1 VPETAADLVVIGAG
15 VGGVSAAL
23 AAARR
28 GLDVVLTE
36 PTDWL
41 GGVLTSQAVPPDE
54 HLWIEQFGC
63 TASYRA
69 LRDGV
74 RAYYRRHYPLAQ
86 AARRARY
93 LNPGSAKVSGLCVE
107 PRVVLAV
114 LEALLAPH
122 RAAGRIRVLLEHEPV
137 AVHRTDGADALQAVT
152 VRNRRTGEL
161 TSVVG
166 SWFVDASETGELLP
180 LAGVEY
186 VTGAESRDVTGE
198 PHASDAPAPLNMQ
211 SISVCFALDHVDG
224 GDFTIDKPVSYDE
237 FLIEHRAGWPNGQL
251 SWTTP
256 HPKTLEPMVH
266 TFVPNPDEDH
276 TLIGPDYADQR
287 LGTMDTNLWT
297 FRRIAARANFV
308 PGSYRSDITLVNWPQ
323 MDYWGG
329 PVFELPADQ
338 AQVQLQRARELS
350 LSLLYWLQTAAPRP
364 DGGTGWPG
372 LRLRAD
378 VVGDTPDGLA
388 KAPYIRESRRISSR
402 HTVVE
407 EEIAIEVRGS
417 RGAVAHPDSVGV
429 GMYRIDLHPSTG
441 GDPYLD
447 IPCAPFQIPL
457 GALLPVRVTN
467 LLPGAKNIGTTHVT
481 NGAYRIPFVEWNVG
495 EVAGHLVAFCRDRST
510 RPIQV
515 HQDHRLLADFQ
526 AELDRAGVERHW
538 PRVVGY

>member
-1 VPETAADLVVIGAG
+1 LVVIGAG

-63 TASYRA
+63 TASYRE

-74 RAYYRRHYPLAQ
+74 RGYYRRHYPLTDD
-86 AARRARY
+86 ARRARY
-93 LNPGSAKVSGLCVE
+93 LNPGSAQVSGLCVE

-114 LEALLAPH
+114 LESLLAAH
-122 RAAGRIRVLLEHEPV
+122 RAAGRIRILLDHEPV
-137 AVHRTDGADALQAVT
+137 AAHPTDDADALHAIT
-152 VRNRRTGEL
+152 VRDRRTGDE

-166 SWFVDASETGELLP
+166 SWFVDATETGELLP

-186 VTGAESRDVTGE
+186 VTGAESREITGE
-198 PHASDAPAPLNMQ
+198 PHAPTAPAPLNMQ
-211 SISVCFALDHVDG
+211 SISVCFALDHIG
-224 GDFTIDKPVSYDE
+224 GSDFTIDKPESYDE
-237 FLIEHRAGWPNGQL
+237 FLTERSDGWPNGRL
-251 SWTTP
+251 SWITP
-256 HPKTLEPMVH
+256 HPKTLEPIEH
-266 TFVPNPDEDH
+266 TFMPNPDEDH

-287 LGTMDTNLWT
+287 VGTMDRNLWT
-297 FRRIAARANFV
+297 FRRIAARANFARGAY
-308 PGSYRSDITLVNWPQ
+308 PSDVTLVNWPQ

-338 AQVQLQRARELS
+338 ARLHLQRARELS

-372 LRLRAD
+372 LRLRPD

-388 KAPYIRESRRISSR
+388 KAPYIRESRRILSR

-407 EEIAIEVRGS
+407 QQIALEVRGS
-417 RGAVAHPDSVGV
+417 RGAVAHPDSVGI

-441 GDPYLD
+441 GDPYID
-447 IPCAPFQIPL
+447 IPCAPFEIPL
-457 GALLPVRVTN
+457 GALLPIRVTN
-467 LLPGAKNIGTTHVT
+467 LLPGAKNIGTTHIT
-481 NGAYRIPFVEWNVG
+481 NGTYRIPFVEWNIG
-495 EVAGHLVAFCRDRST
+495 EVAGHLAAFCRDHST
-510 RPIQV
+510 KPIQV
-515 HQDHRLLADFQ
+515 HEDDRLLADFQ

-538 PRVVGY
+538 PNVVGY